1 MEAAELLPSKTTIRM
16 FSNGADYSY
25 NVASGTEH
33 VISITEIGM
42 WLVTIKFYGAN
53 VEHMS
58 SYIFSNAGIYAKYL
72 TKLSGYDFN
81 PATSSVSVKT
91 NVNGSHGLLI
101 TATYTSLFGLINVI
115 ARRLV

>member
-1 MEAAELLPSKTTIRM
+1 M

-25 NVASGTEH
+25 NVASGTER
-33 VISITEIGM
+33 VISIAEIGL
-42 WLVTIKFYGAN
+42 WLISIRFYGKN

-58 SYIFSNAGIYAKYL
+58 SYMFSYAGIYAKYL

-91 NVNGSHGLLI
+91 NVDGSHGLLI
-101 TATYTSLFGLINVI
+101 TATYTSLNGNINVI